1 MKIQSIK
8 PMTRAFKRAQK
19 DGLTPTEFFVVMT
32 IHEDG
37 EISSDEAAKL
47 LHHTR
52 TNTLIGLRKLVK
64 ERFIY
69 KSRQVTRCN
78 PQLKALPFYRLTEAG
93 ERIAKSWARKVVA

>member
-1 MKIQSIK
+1 
-8 PMTRAFKRAQK
+8 MTRAFKQAQK
-19 DGLTPTEFFVVMT
+19 DGLTPTEFFIVMT

-52 TNTLIGLRKLVK
+52 TNTLVGLRKLVK

-78 PQLKALPFYRLTEAG
+78 PQLKALPFYRLTPAG
-93 ERIAKSWARKVVA
+93 ERIAKSWRRKVVA

>member
-1 MKIQSIK
+1 
-8 PMTRAFKRAQK
+8 MTRAFKRAQK
-19 DGLTPTEFFVVMT
+19 DGLTPTEFFIVMT

-37 EISSDEAAKL
+37 EISSDEAANL

-52 TNTLIGLRKLVK
+52 TNALVGLRKLVK

-93 ERIAKSWARKVVA
+93 ERIAKSWGRKVVA